1 MHSFST
7 VWKTSRMA
15 NRLGKPMNQPEISY
29 QPVSLPQADSLHEP
43 AFRRNGL
50 APIVLPSDPKAAAA
64 LVLSFVTTSNT
75 GAERS
80 TAIEA
85 FSNRVALLRESSGAQ
100 QEEELFGHCCLLQAL
115 WLRYAT
121 EAARAEKPEN
131 SAIFCKLALL
141 CQASYMRTALAV
153 ESLRAQ
159 RQQRPGAA
167 LGCE

>member
-1 MHSFST
+1 
-7 VWKTSRMA
+7 
-15 NRLGKPMNQPEISY
+15 MNQPEISY

-43 AFRRNGL
+43 AYRRKGP
-50 APIVLPSDPKAAAA
+50 APIVLPTDAKAAAA
-64 LVLSFVTTSNT
+64 LVLSFVTTSST
-75 GAERS
+75 GAERA

-85 FSNRVALLRESSGAQ
+85 FSDRVALLRESSGAQ
-100 QEEELFGHCCLLQAL
+100 QDDELFGHCCLLQVL

-141 CQASYMRTALAV
+141 CQSAYMRTALAI

-159 RQQRPGAA
+159 RQQRPVKA
-167 LGCE
+167 LCDG